1 MKLMT
6 TVFASLVAVILI
18 GSSAL
23 AAEHQMEGQKAMGCC
38 QAGQQGESGG
48 QPPMMGR
55 GMGGQGMM
63 GTPMMG
69 MMCHQ
74 MPMMQQMMGGMM
86 DPGGMGMRGMMGGTH
101 DPKHMALM
109 LQMRGEMLK
118 AMGEILL
125 KYGSA
130 MAEEGK

>member
-1 MKLMT
+1 MNMKLMSKVGAT
-6 TVFASLVAVILI
+6 FFAIILI

-23 AAEHQMEGQKAMGCC
+23 AAEHEMEGQKAMGCC
-38 QAGQQGESGG
+38 QAGQQEQTGAQS
-48 QPPMMGR
+48 PMMGR

-63 GTPMMG
+63 GMPCPM
-69 MMCHQ
+69 

-109 LQMRGEMLK
+109 LQIRGEVLK
-118 AMGEILL
+118 AVGEVLL
-125 KYGSA
+125 KYGKA

>member
-1 MKLMT
+1 MNLKLMLT
-6 TVFASLVAVILI
+6 IGASLVAIILI

-38 QAGQQGESGG
+38 QAGQQEQADARS
-48 QPPMMGR
+48 PMMGR

-63 GTPMMG
+63 GMPCPM
-69 MMCHQ
+69 

-86 DPGGMGMRGMMGGTH
+86 DPGGMGMRGMMGGSQ
-101 DPKHMALM
+101 DPKRMALM
-109 LQMRGEMLK
+109 LQIRGEVLK
-118 AMGEILL
+118 AVGEVLL
-125 KYGSA
+125 KYGKA